1 MIQNTLF
8 VTQPIHL
15 STRWLK
21 HSLFRHL
28 WRRLKIPQHKH
39 DPGSAQD
46 GRTNIYMYD
55 ILEPAKKID
64 QCVPWS
70 VASNQS
76 GAWCLG
82 RQSRRCSRYF
92 DLHVAC
98 KVCLVFFFAKCSC
111 CAFCLCARYDFCALC
126 SICDFL
132 LWSNMAYNVHHAK
145 NGHMLPTVQWFA
157 TPIVT
162 V

>member
-1 MIQNTLF
+1 MGE
-8 VTQPIHL
+8 HE
-15 STRWLK
+15 
-21 HSLFRHL
+21 
-28 WRRLKIPQHKH
+28 
-39 DPGSAQD
+39 A
-46 GRTNIYMYD
+46 NIYMYD

-111 CAFCLCARYDFCALC
+111 CAFCLCAGYDFFAIC

-132 LWSNMAYNVHHAK
+132 LWSNMAHHVHHAK
-145 NGHMLPTVQWFA
+145 NDHMLPTVQRPCRMEA
-157 TPIVT
+157 QLKRVSLSSLVVAPILCT
-162 V
+162 ALF